1 MSLGTAGARAVSYNR
16 YGGSCRVDAMTFACE
31 LEWKL
36 RLTLRRELGL
46 ELKLEAAKMSELLR
60 NASVQGG
67 IRCC

>member
-1 MSLGTAGARAVSYNR
+1 
-16 YGGSCRVDAMTFACE
+16 MTFACE

-60 NASVQGG
+60 NASVQGS